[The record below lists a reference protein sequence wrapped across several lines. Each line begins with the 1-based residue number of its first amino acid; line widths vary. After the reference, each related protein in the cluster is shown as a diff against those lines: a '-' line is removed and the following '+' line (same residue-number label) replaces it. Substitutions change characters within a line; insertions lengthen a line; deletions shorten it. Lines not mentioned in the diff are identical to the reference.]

1 MATLPVVGLCTG
13 SNVLQVLKRS
23 LLMLGGIVRDYV
35 DAFVKRHLPAMRLSG
50 ATAGSRR
57 SRPMAT
63 INQQVQLR
71 AKVGS
76 VN

>member
-1 MATLPVVGLCTG
+1 
-13 SNVLQVLKRS
+13 
-23 LLMLGGIVRDYV
+23 MLGGIVRDYV

-71 AKVGS
+71 AKVGA